1 MPKAIRRI
9 LMLLL
14 TIATALV
21 ALLTFLLGIGK
32 NDWGERCQHD
42 DDCKP
47 NLVCGVSRSAPYCT
61 QACDPNGRDTCVK
74 GYTCVRWSP
83 ALPNDGVCRKD

>member
-9 LMLLL
+9 LLLIL
-14 TIATALV
+14 SAATALV

-32 NDWGERCQHD
+32 ADWGERCQVT

-47 NLVCGVSRSAPYCT
+47 NLVCAAPSTPYCT
-61 QACDPNGRDTCVK
+61 QACDPKGRDTCVK
-74 GYTCVRWSP
+74 GFSC
-83 ALPNDGVCRKD
+83 ADDGVCHKD